1 LGTSYFVLVNILVI
15 GSGGREHALSWK
27 LSQSSKV
34 ETVFTAPGNGGTE
47 NNIPI
52 DVNDLDGLA
61 EFAQKNNCFTVVGPE
76 DPLAA
81 GIVDKFNELDLKV
94 FGPSQAAAQLESS
107 KIWAKNFM
115 KRNNIP
121 TARFEIFD
129 DPQKAE
135 EHVKSIDYNV
145 VVKADGLAAGKGVI
159 VCNSDDEAISAI
171 QTILVK
177 KTFGDAGNKI
187 IIEERI
193 DGIEASYIALSDGN
207 IALPMASSQ
216 DHKRI
221 FDDDKGPNTGGMGA
235 YSPTPIVTD
244 ILAKKIQ
251 EEVIEKTIHA
261 MKNEGIS
268 FKGFL
273 YAGIMIKDDVPY
285 VLEYNVRMGDPECQ
299 PITMRMNFDLYDYFV
314 ASVDGTLS
322 SMPSL
327 SWKDQFAVCVV
338 LASNGYPGSYPTNDE
353 ITGFDSISNDTNVFH
368 AGTKK
373 SDGKIFSNGG
383 RVLGVTSLGDSLASA
398 ISSAYSAIEKIVWS
412 SKYCR
417 KDIGKKG
424 LSYFWVWN
432 ILSSVIIQFMF
443 MSCSDFGIFLII
455 CFSNTSEIVIVSFFA
470 KNLS

>member
-1 LGTSYFVLVNILVI
+1 MVNVLVI

-34 ETVFTAPGNGGTE
+34 ETVYTAPGNGGTE
-47 NNIPI
+47 NNVPL
-52 DVNDLDGLA
+52 DVNDLDALA

-81 GIVDKFNELDLKV
+81 GIVDKFNKLNLKV

-135 EHVKSIDYNV
+135 EHVKSIDYDV

-159 VCNSDDEAISAI
+159 VCNGNDEAISAI

-207 IALPMASSQ
+207 VALPMASSQ

-235 YSPTPIVTD
+235 YSPTPIITND
-244 ILAKKIQ
+244 LAKKIQ
-251 EEVIEKTIHA
+251 EDVIEKTIHA
-261 MKNEGIS
+261 MKNEGIF

-273 YAGIMIKDDVPY
+273 YAGIMIKDDKPY

-322 SMPSL
+322 SLPSL

-338 LASNGYPGSYPTNDE
+338 LASDGYPGSYSTNDE
-353 ITGFDSISNDTNVFH
+353 ITGFDSIPNDTNVFH

-373 SDGKIFSNGG
+373 SDGKILSNGG
-383 RVLGVTSLGDSLASA
+383 RVLGVTSLGDSLESA
-398 ISSAYSAIEKIVWS
+398 IDNAYLAIEKISWS
-412 SKYCR
+412 NKFCR
-417 KDIGKKG
+417 TDIGKKG
-424 LSYFWVWN
+424 LSYF
-432 ILSSVIIQFMF
+432 
-443 MSCSDFGIFLII
+443 
-455 CFSNTSEIVIVSFFA
+455 
-470 KNLS
+470 

>member
-1 LGTSYFVLVNILVI
+1 MVNILVI

-47 NNIPI
+47 NNVPI

-81 GIVDKFNELDLKV
+81 GIVDKFNKLNLKV

-115 KRNNIP
+115 KRNNIL

-171 QTILVK
+171 HTILVK

-207 IALPMASSQ
+207 VALPMASSQ

-221 FDDDKGPNTGGMGA
+221 FDDDEGPNTGGMGA

-273 YAGIMIKDDVPY
+273 YAGIMIKDNMPY

-353 ITGFDSISNDTNVFH
+353 ITGFDSISNDTNIFH

-373 SDGKIFSNGG
+373 TDGKIF
-383 RVLGVTSLGDSLASA
+383 
-398 ISSAYSAIEKIVWS
+398 
-412 SKYCR
+412 
-417 KDIGKKG
+417 
-424 LSYFWVWN
+424 F
-432 ILSSVIIQFMF
+432 
-443 MSCSDFGIFLII
+443 
-455 CFSNTSEIVIVSFFA
+455 
-470 KNLS
+470 